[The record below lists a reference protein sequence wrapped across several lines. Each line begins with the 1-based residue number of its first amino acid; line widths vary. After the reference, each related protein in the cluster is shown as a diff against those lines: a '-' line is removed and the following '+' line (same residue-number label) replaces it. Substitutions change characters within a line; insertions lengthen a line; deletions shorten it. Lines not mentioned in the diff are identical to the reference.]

1 MLYNNTRDCIVASQ
15 VENAFTFFARFK
27 GLMLRASLPEGQ
39 ALSLA
44 PCPSVHMFFMRFSLD
59 VIFAD
64 KDYRVVGIE
73 ENLRPWKISKT
84 YRNAHFAIELPTGTV
99 SRTRT
104 QVGDLLENKI

>member
-1 MLYNNTRDCIVASQ
+1 MLYNVTRNTVLALE
-15 VENAFTFFARFK
+15 VETAFTFLARFK
-27 GLMLRASLPEGQ
+27 GLMLRAELPQGK
-39 ALSLA
+39 AMILA

-59 VIFAD
+59 VVFAN

-73 ENLRPWKISKT
+73 ENLRPWQISKT